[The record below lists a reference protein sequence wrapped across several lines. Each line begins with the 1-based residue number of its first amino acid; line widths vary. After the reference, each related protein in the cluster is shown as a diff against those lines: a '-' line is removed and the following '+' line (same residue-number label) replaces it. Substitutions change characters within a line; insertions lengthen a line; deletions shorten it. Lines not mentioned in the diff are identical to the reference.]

1 MTGVDPLEEI
11 RQLYFRTTAATI
23 DRDFARA
30 IDLLKTMPDEAAR
43 GRAHVYMEG
52 LAEMR
57 REWGRRPGQR
67 GRPRPKPRR

>member
-1 MTGVDPLEEI
+1 MDPLEEI
-11 RQLYFRTTAATI
+11 RKLYYQATAATI

-30 IDLLKTMPDEAAR
+30 IDLLKGMLSEQER

-57 REWGRRPGQR
+57 KEWSRGPRRTG
-67 GRPRPKPRR
+67 KPRGKRTL